1 MRCQA
6 SLHEEFGHDEFGRMS
21 ATTAPAIHGMPA
33 QPLTFARES
42 DRARLTPAG
51 LAGLKAVTAAWRL
64 SGQEAADLLGVSA
77 STWDRI
83 RAGTWRQS
91 LSQDQLMRVSAI
103 VGIYKG
109 LHLLFADDMADRW
122 IRLRN
127 SGPLFANLTPVEAMQ
142 DGGIPGMIEIRR
154 YIDALRGGL

>member
-1 MRCQA
+1 
-6 SLHEEFGHDEFGRMS
+6 
-21 ATTAPAIHGMPA
+21 
-33 QPLTFARES
+33 
-42 DRARLTPAG
+42 
-51 LAGLKAVTAAWRL
+51 
-64 SGQEAADLLGVSA
+64 
-77 STWDRI
+77 
-83 RAGTWRQS
+83 
-91 LSQDQLMRVSAI
+91 MRVSAM

-142 DGGIPGMIEIRR
+142 EHGIPGMIEIRR

>member
-1 MRCQA
+1 MLVIGSPDAKLLIRR
-6 SLHEEFGHDEFGRMS
+6 SFGRMS
-21 ATTAPAIHGMPA
+21 LAATSARGSPDR
-33 QPLTFARES
+33 QQTFARED
-42 DRARLTPAG
+42 DRTRLTPAG
-51 LAGLKAVTAAWRL
+51 LAGLKSVATAWRL
-64 SGQEAADLLGVSA
+64 SGQEAADLLGVSS

-127 SGPLFANLTPVEAMQ
+127 SGPLFANLTPIEAMREM
-142 DGGIPGMIEIRR
+142 GIPGMLEIRR

>member
-1 MRCQA
+1 
-6 SLHEEFGHDEFGRMS
+6 MS
-21 ATTAPAIHGMPA
+21 VTTAPTTQAAPV
-33 QPLTFARES
+33 QPQTFARES
-42 DRARLTPAG
+42 DRTRLTPAG
-51 LAGLKAVTAAWRL
+51 LAGLKSVASAWHL
-64 SGQEAADLLGVSA
+64 SGQEVADLLGVST

-127 SGPLFANLTPVEAMQ
+127 SGPLFANLTPIEAMQ
-142 DGGIPGMIEIRR
+142 DGGIPRMIEIRR

>member
-1 MRCQA
+1 
-6 SLHEEFGHDEFGRMS
+6 
-21 ATTAPAIHGMPA
+21 
-33 QPLTFARES
+33 
-42 DRARLTPAG
+42 
-51 LAGLKAVTAAWRL
+51 
-64 SGQEAADLLGVSA
+64 
-77 STWDRI
+77 
-83 RAGTWRQS
+83 
-91 LSQDQLMRVSAI
+91 MRVSAM

-127 SGPLFANLTPVEAMQ
+127 SGPLFANLTPIEAMQ

>member
-1 MRCQA
+1 MSLANVAAASSRGLPVRQQA
-6 SLHEEFGHDEFGRMS
+6 
-21 ATTAPAIHGMPA
+21 
-33 QPLTFARES
+33 FARAS
-42 DRARLTPAG
+42 DRERLTPAG
-51 LAGLKAVTAAWRL
+51 LAGLKSVVTAWHL
-64 SGQEAADLLGVSA
+64 SAPEAADLLGVSS

-91 LSQDQLMRVSAI
+91 LSQDQLTRVPAI

-127 SGPLFANLTPVEAMQ
+127 SGPLFLNLTPAEAMREC
-142 DGGIPGMIEIRR
+142 GIPGMIEIRR